1 MERRELLA
9 ILGSAAVAAPPKVD
23 IANYKPRFFSEAEY
37 AKLDRLTE
45 ALIPS
50 DGTPGAHEAGVRY
63 YIDTV
68 LHYADPSAQ
77 RVWREGL
84 AKHETIEQLAADAT
98 FFRTFK
104 FLTVEAYAL
113 SAEGQKHFGYKGNT
127 AIPEFKPPC

>member
-9 ILGSAAVAAPPKVD
+9 ILGSAAVAAPAKVD
-23 IANYKPRFFSEAEY
+23 IENYRPRFFTADEY

-68 LHYADPSAQ
+68 MHYADPAVG
-77 RVWREGL
+77 RMWREGI
-84 AKHETIEQLAADAT
+84 ARHDTIESLAAAAS

-104 FLTVEAYAL
+104 LLTVEAYAL
-113 SAEGQKHFGYKGNT
+113 SKEGQKHFGYKGNT
-127 AIPEFKPPC
+127 AVREFNPAC